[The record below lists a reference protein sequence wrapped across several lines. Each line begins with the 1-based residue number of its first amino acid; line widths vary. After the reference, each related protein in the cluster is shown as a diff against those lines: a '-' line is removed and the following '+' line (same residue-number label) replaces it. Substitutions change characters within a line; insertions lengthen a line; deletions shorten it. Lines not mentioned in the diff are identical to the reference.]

1 MRAAQL
7 LTKGLILGVPDS
19 VTGMIFT
26 IVLLEMLLSQW
37 TALEP
42 KQQKVV
48 IARDHSEITKHGI
61 KFALGSANICCEIF
75 LYLEVT

>member
-19 VTGMIFT
+19 VTIIIFT
-26 IVLLEMLLSQW
+26 KVLVGMLLSQW
-37 TALEP
+37 TAVER
-42 KQQKVV
+42 KNNKVV
-48 IARDHSEITKHGI
+48 NVRDHSNITKHGI